1 MNQRKNTHIHT
12 QTTDKIMKE
21 RYFKSAVFMQRQ
33 LLDRRYKVLKS
44 QEPTPQR
51 CRFLPHSVR
60 WGGGGEE
67 AS

>member
-1 MNQRKNTHIHT
+1 
-12 QTTDKIMKE
+12 MKE
-21 RYFKSAVFMQRQ
+21 RYFKNAVFMQRQ

-60 WGGGGEE
+60 WRGGGGSILKKCRLKKELFQRG
-67 AS
+67 